1 MFSVAAL
8 MIVALGGLAAAQM
21 PSVAERPGIA
31 YSTSAPADAVA
42 NLQRQIDAGAVTL
55 EFDGQHGYLSSV
67 LRALK
72 VPVSSQG
79 LVFSKTS
86 LQLDRIAPWTPRA
99 VYFNDD
105 VYVGWVQNGP
115 IMEVATADPKL
126 GAVFYTLNQ
135 RQTAHPVFERQ
146 SRTCLICHDS
156 AAVTGG
162 VPGFIMRSIYADR
175 YGYAIPNARENVT
188 TDQTPLAQR
197 WGGWYVTGS
206 VGDQRHMGNV
216 IAPVTAHEISN
227 VASYESKVDLAAK
240 ANVTDLSGFFNTKP
254 YLSPHSDAVALMVL
268 AHQTHIHNLITLA
281 GYAARSGSPDQQ
293 ILGAADRLAKGL
305 LLAKETA
312 LTAPVAGTS
321 SFAKEFAAQGPRDHE
336 GRSLRDLDLDQ
347 RLFRYSLS
355 YMIYTESFD
364 ALPSIVKDRVYAR
377 VKAVL
382 SGTDTSGDFGD
393 PSPEDRQAILE
404 ILEDTKPD
412 FAAAIAGAGGHAG
425 PPLQAG
431 QASRP

>member
-126 GAVFYTLNQ
+126 GAVFYTLDQ

-293 ILGAADRLAKGL
+293 ILAAADRLAKGL
-305 LLAKETA
+305 LLAKETT

-321 SFAKEFAAQGPRDHE
+321 SFAKEFAGQGPRDHE

-377 VKAVL
+377 VRAVL
-382 SGTDTSGDFGD
+382 TGTDTSGDFGD
-393 PSPEDRQAILE
+393 PSPEDRRAILE

-412 FAAAIAGAGGHAG
+412 FAAA
-425 PPLQAG
+425 L
-431 QASRP
+431 SRH